1 MAEQRKAP
9 AKSAGNK
16 KAAKKPMSK
25 KKKKRVAIIVAE
37 VAVIVIALIAAA
49 IMLMFDKLGTIT
61 GIGEDGSVINS
72 SVDKDAIIINPDLQD
87 DNMKG
92 YWTLAAFGVDSRT
105 GLLGAGT
112 LSDTII
118 IVSINKE
125 TSEVRMASVYRDTYL
140 DIGDG
145 KYRKANAAYSA
156 GGPQQ
161 AIDMLNKNLDLNIT
175 EFATVNWNVL
185 VEIIDKL
192 GGVDVEVTDKE
203 AKAVNKYL
211 QETADKT
218 GVKANFLSGGGDLT
232 LDGAQAVTYCR
243 IRKGVGDDFKRTER
257 QRTVIQSMLAK
268 AKKTDLITL
277 TSVANDCFG
286 NCATNVSLNQILGL
300 LGKATKYEIVDTSS
314 FPKETRASNVS
325 GLGACLAPSG
335 SYVDEVTNLHTFLYG
350 DSEEYVPSETVKAIG
365 AQVDAQ

>member
-1 MAEQRKAP
+1 MADKKKAP
-9 AKSAGNK
+9 AQSAGNK
-16 KAAKKPMSK
+16 NATKKPMSK
-25 KKKKRVAIIVAE
+25 KKKKRVAIIAIE
-37 VAVIVIALIAAA
+37 VAVIVIALLVAVV
-49 IMLMFDKLGTIT
+49 LYFGDKLGTVK
-61 GIGEDGSVINS
+61 GVDENGSVIS
-72 SVDKDAIIINPDLQD
+72 DSVNKDDIVINPDLQD

-92 YWTLAAFGVDSRT
+92 YWTIAAFGVDSRT
-105 GLLGAGT
+105 GMLGKGT

-118 IVSINKE
+118 IISINKE
-125 TSEVRMASVYRDTYL
+125 TSEVKMASVYRDTYL

-145 KYRKANAAYSA
+145 LYRKANAAYST

-192 GGVDVEVTDKE
+192 GGIEVEVTDKE
-203 AKAVNKYL
+203 ATAVNKYL
-211 QETADKT
+211 QETANSA
-218 GVKANFLSGGGDLT
+218 GVKANFLSGGGTLT

-277 TSVANDCFG
+277 TSIANDCFG
-286 NCATNVSLNQILGL
+286 NCATNVSLNQIIEL
-300 LGKATKYEIVDTSS
+300 LGKASKYEITETSS
-314 FPKETRASNVS
+314 FPKETKGVKI
-325 GLGACLAPSG
+325 GGGDYLVPSG
-335 SYVDEVTNLHTFLYG
+335 SYVDEVVALHTFLYG
-350 DSEEYVPSETVKAIG
+350 DSESYIPSDTVKSVG
-365 AQVDAQ
+365 AKVGAR